1 MHLKTNYPAAAAL
14 SIIAIKGLAGS
25 KSKQK
30 FDAAKIIANY
40 KIYASGWALFLC
52 EASQARRYLEGGRGC
67 LGLPN
72 FWLKYGKMGQKV

>member
-1 MHLKTNYPAAAAL
+1 MHLKTNYPTAAAAAL

-52 EASQARRYLEGGRGC
+52 EASQARRYLEVRGGR
-67 LGLPN
+67 PA
-72 FWLKYGKMGQKV
+72 